1 MSILFVVAPCNLFNS
16 HLDVASQITG
26 ALSLPGS
33 NPRTPLVCLWSRNV
47 GRGLFFSFLS
57 FFFDTEEMLFQHSDC
72 VRRGSPSARG
82 ADRSKVRAPCV
93 AEDRMKWFLTCAV
106 GGVR

>member
-33 NPRTPLVCLWSRNV
+33 NPRTPLVCLRSRNE
-47 GRGLFFSFLS
+47 GRGLFFSFIS
-57 FFFDTEEMLFQHSDC
+57 FFFLTQ
-72 VRRGSPSARG
+72 RRCFSGTATAFAGDHLRLVARTG
-82 ADRSKVRAPCV
+82 QRSERLVWQKI
-93 AEDRMKWFLTCAV
+93 
-106 GGVR
+106 G